1 MSRPVLLVPPAT
13 ADEYLSLL
21 PAGVEVHRA
30 PTSGDDAAIPPTVD
44 LLVPSFVR
52 PEVLGLIPHLNGLRV
67 IQTLSAGVDWIL
79 PVVPPGVVLCD
90 AAGVHDISVSEWV
103 VAAILA
109 MQKRFPHY
117 LDDQRRALWTRPG
130 SHDASQEL
138 QGLRVLIVGYGSI
151 ARATERRLAPFD
163 VDIVRV
169 ARRGRDGV
177 HATTELP
184 SLIANADVVIILLPL
199 TDETRGMIDA
209 SLIGRMRHDALLVN
223 AARGAI
229 VDTDALTTAL
239 LEGRIRAALD
249 VVDPEPLPADHPIW
263 GAPGLLITPHVAGS
277 TPRFRGRAWRFIADQ
292 VTRFLDGEPL
302 LNVVHDGY

>member
-13 ADEYLSLL
+13 GDEYLSLL

-52 PEVLGLIPHLNGLRV
+52 LEVLGLIPHLNGLRV

-130 SHDASQEL
+130 SHDASHEL

-169 ARRGRDGV
+169 ARRARDGV